1 MNNLLKYAVT
11 GSIGLGSLALVIS
24 APWTARN
31 LKPLKNE
38 RMQES
43 ELFSI
48 FTDKE
53 TGDMYGYI
61 DGPGGETRFVKM
73 DKNSENKVR
82 QEKINEEKAIARAAA
97 KGSAPVVSVNKND
110 VRSGEI
116 FSVDDQWKDFEIN
129 TRIKYRALEGQ
140 MLYRLAIKAP
150 VTTNNKGTLNCK
162 FSTDRQKELENL
174 VKNRDNSVKI
184 GRAHV

>member
-1 MNNLLKYAVT
+1 MTNLLKYAVA
-11 GSIGLGSLALVIS
+11 GSIGMASLALVIS
-24 APWTARN
+24 APRTARN

-53 TGDMYGYI
+53 TGDIYGYI

-82 QEKINEEKAIARAAA
+82 QEKINEDRAIARSEA
-97 KGSAPVVSVNKND
+97 KGSAPVVSVN
-110 VRSGEI
+110 
-116 FSVDDQWKDFEIN
+116 
-129 TRIKYRALEGQ
+129 
-140 MLYRLAIKAP
+140 
-150 VTTNNKGTLNCK
+150 
-162 FSTDRQKELENL
+162 RQ
-174 VKNRDNSVKI
+174 DIQVKI
-184 GRAHV
+184 EVELSEIKE

>member
-24 APWTARN
+24 APKTARN

-43 ELFSI
+43 ELFSV

-61 DGPGGETRFVKM
+61 EGAGGEQRFVKY
-73 DKNSENKVR
+73 DKR
-82 QEKINEEKAIARAAA
+82 
-97 KGSAPVVSVNKND
+97 VSF
-110 VRSGEI
+110 I
-116 FSVDDQWKDFEIN
+116 FLNTTTLYFEI
-129 TRIKYRALEGQ
+129 I
-140 MLYRLAIKAP
+140 P
-150 VTTNNKGTLNCK
+150 
-162 FSTDRQKELENL
+162 STQSSDIAK
-174 VKNRDNSVKI
+174 D
-184 GRAHV
+184 